1 MMPTIYFDTS
11 CLGRPFDDQS
21 QDRIRLEAEAV
32 VLIFAHI
39 QDGDWQWT
47 SSEVVDYE
55 IQQTPDPVKRAR
67 ISRLAAMAQHSV
79 LVEDKMVER
88 AVELQALGFKAFDAL
103 HLACAESGGADVFLA
118 TDDRLLRQASRI
130 ADRLLIRV
138 ENPLIWLREEIG
150 K

>member
-1 MMPTIYFDTS
+1 M
-11 CLGRPFDDQS
+11 
-21 QDRIRLEAEAV
+21 
-32 VLIFAHI
+32 
-39 QDGDWQWT
+39 
-47 SSEVVDYE
+47 VDYE

-79 LVEDKMVER
+79 LVEDKVVKR

-118 TDDRLLRQASRI
+118 TDDRLLRQASRVT
-130 ADRLLIRV
+130 DRLLIRV
-138 ENPLIWLREEIG
+138 ENPLIWLREVIC

>member
-1 MMPTIYFDTS
+1 MPAIYFDTS
-11 CLGRPFDDQS
+11 CLGRPFDDQI

-39 QDGDWQWT
+39 QDGDWQWIT
-47 SSEVVDYE
+47 SEVVDYE

-88 AVELQALGFKAFDAL
+88 AVELQALGFKAFHAL

-118 TDDRLLRQASRI
+118 TDDRLLHQASRVT
-130 ADRLLIRV
+130 DRLLIHV
-138 ENPLIWLREEIG
+138 ENPLIWLREVIG